1 MCDNGIRKHQED
13 LAMKKFKEYLKQ
25 LREIMGE
32 AMLELFMYL
41 FFIGIGCAVFALF
54 GQFDAFENQD
64 GDTLILVGI
73 LAFVVVVTVICKIID
88 FFKKK

>member
-1 MCDNGIRKHQED
+1 
-13 LAMKKFKEYLKQ
+13 MKKVKEYLKR
-25 LREIMGE
+25 LRDTMGE

-64 GDTLILVGI
+64 GDTLVLVGI

>member
-1 MCDNGIRKHQED
+1 
-13 LAMKKFKEYLKQ
+13 MKKLKEYLKR
-25 LREIMGE
+25 LRDTMGE

-54 GQFDAFENQD
+54 GKFDAFENQD
-64 GDTLILVGI
+64 GDTLVLVGI
-73 LAFVVVVTVICKIID
+73 LAFVVVATVICKIID

>member
-1 MCDNGIRKHQED
+1 
-13 LAMKKFKEYLKQ
+13 MKKFKEYLKG
-25 LREIMGE
+25 LWDIMGE
-32 AMLELFMYL
+32 AMLELFIYL

-64 GDTLILVGI
+64 GDTLVLVGI
-73 LAFVVVVTVICKIID
+73 LALVVMVTLISKLIS

>member
-1 MCDNGIRKHQED
+1 
-13 LAMKKFKEYLKQ
+13 MKKFKEYLKL
-25 LREIMGE
+25 LRDIMGE
-32 AMLELFMYL
+32 AMLELSMYL

-64 GDTLILVGI
+64 GDTLVLVGI
-73 LAFVVVVTVICKIID
+73 LALVVVVTVISKIIS

>member
-1 MCDNGIRKHQED
+1 
-13 LAMKKFKEYLKQ
+13 MKKIKEYLKG
-25 LREIMGE
+25 LWDIMGE
-32 AMLELFMYL
+32 AMLELFLYL

-64 GDTLILVGI
+64 GDTLVLVGI
-73 LAFVVVVTVICKIID
+73 LALVVVVTLISKIIS

>member
-1 MCDNGIRKHQED
+1 
-13 LAMKKFKEYLKQ
+13 MKKFKEYLKL
-25 LREIMGE
+25 LRDIMGE
-32 AMLELFMYL
+32 AMLELFIYL
-41 FFIGIGCAVFALF
+41 FFLGIGCAVFALF
-54 GQFDAFENQD
+54 GQFDAFENKD

>member
-1 MCDNGIRKHQED
+1 
-13 LAMKKFKEYLKQ
+13 MKKFKEYLKG
-25 LREIMGE
+25 LWGIMGE
-32 AMLELFMYL
+32 AMLELFIYL
-41 FFIGIGCAVFALF
+41 FFLGIGCGVFALF

-73 LAFVVVVTVICKIID
+73 LALVVVVTVISKIIS

>member
-1 MCDNGIRKHQED
+1 
-13 LAMKKFKEYLKQ
+13 MKKFKEYLKR
-25 LREIMGE
+25 LRDNMGE

-54 GQFDAFENQD
+54 GQFDAFENKD